1 MPTAFERGAGEA
13 REPAV
18 VVEELSVCYRLP
30 RERVASF
37 KEYAIRWLQ
46 RRVEYEDHW
55 ALSEVGFR
63 VWPGEIFGV
72 IGANGVGKST
82 LLKTLARV
90 LHPTKGR
97 VVVRGT
103 VAPILELGSGF
114 HGELTGRENIYLY
127 GALLGRDRALI
138 DAQFDSIVD
147 FAGLSEFID
156 APLRVY
162 SSGMMARLGF
172 AIATQS
178 FADVFLIDEVLAVGD
193 EPFQARCLER
203 LRGYRNQ
210 GAAILFVSHAL
221 DTVSSFCD
229 RAMWLSE
236 GRAQEVGPASDVVA
250 SCRGSLRSERTDQIG
265 LDNRSEG
272 SGKNA
277 A

>member
-1 MPTAFERGAGEA
+1 MPTGSDRWDPAAA
-13 REPAV
+13 LPAV
-18 VVEELSVCYRLP
+18 EVDELSVCYRLP

-37 KEYAIRWLQ
+37 KEFAIRWLQ
-46 RRVEYEDHW
+46 RRVVYEEHW
-55 ALSEVGFR
+55 ALSAVSLSVGR
-63 VWPGEIFGV
+63 GEIFGV
-72 IGANGVGKST
+72 LGPNGVGKST

-90 LHPTKGR
+90 LHPTSGR

-114 HGELTGRENIYLY
+114 HGELTGRENVYLY
-127 GALLGRDRALI
+127 GALLGRDRLQV
-138 DAQFDSIVD
+138 DEQFDSIVE

-178 FADVFLIDEVLAVGD
+178 LADVFLIDEVLAVGD
-193 EPFQARCLER
+193 ERFQARCLDR
-203 LRGYRNQ
+203 LRDYRDR

-221 DTVSSFCD
+221 DTVASFCD
-229 RAMWLSE
+229 RALWLSS
-236 GRAQEVGPASDVVA
+236 GQVRALGEAGEVVRAFRAEAAGGGQVA
-250 SCRGSLRSERTDQIG
+250 AHNLRST
-265 LDNRSEG
+265 
-272 SGKNA
+272 A